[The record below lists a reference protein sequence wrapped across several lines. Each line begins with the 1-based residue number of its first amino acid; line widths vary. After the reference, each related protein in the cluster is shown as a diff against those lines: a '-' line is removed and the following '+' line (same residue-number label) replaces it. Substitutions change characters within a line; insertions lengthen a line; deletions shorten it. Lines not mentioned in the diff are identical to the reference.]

1 MTAIAIWLAIAAIIV
16 PSITTL
22 IAARLGVYWS
32 IKANRDSATPAP
44 NQPKQRIERAKRESH
59 LRWKKLGAGLLG
71 TSVPLALLI
80 AAMSQPVSR
89 WSVLAI
95 AACIGWMTV
104 QVAVSLSVY
113 TVYRMWFSL
122 KYAA

>member
-1 MTAIAIWLAIAAIIV
+1 MTSTAIWLAIASIIV
-16 PSITTL
+16 PSIAN
-22 IAARLGVYWS
+22 IISARLNVYWLL
-32 IKANRDSATPAP
+32 KANLADATPAA
-44 NQPKQRIERAKRESH
+44 NQPKQRIERAKRESQ
-59 LRWKKLGAGLLG
+59 LRWKKIGAGALG

-95 AACIGWMTV
+95 AVCVGWVMV

-113 TVYRMWFSL
+113 TVYKIWFSL